1 MYGRA
6 LLQSPPQQSGY
17 SSNRVAYP
25 VDVFPT
31 ASQYRWVTIGQS
43 SDFQQQ
49 RVVKA
54 VLHAAQKGHQVDQ
67 RAVSMSLEKTERRDV
82 KMISGVAKLNRKT
95 RKERKKDKKWPFYCT
110 QNIQFVYF

>member
-1 MYGRA
+1 M
-6 LLQSPPQQSGY
+6 
-17 SSNRVAYP
+17 
-25 VDVFPT
+25 
-31 ASQYRWVTIGQS
+31 
-43 SDFQQQ
+43 
-49 RVVKA
+49 VKA